1 MILQSPRRALAA
13 RFFAA
18 SIRAWDSPAS
28 VLRVLLETTLFI
40 GAALGLS
47 AWLSPADPFGLASQF
62 PWLWIVPALLALRYG
77 TVDGVLGTCLLLA
90 AWFALPWLT
99 DTTRAPQFPQPY
111 FLGGLVLVLV
121 CGQFADIWNDRY
133 SRLRAANSYLD
144 ERLAALT
151 RSHYLLRLSHERI
164 EQELLVRPVTLR
176 DLLADLR
183 SIESAGSLIPA
194 SALARC
200 DALLRVLS
208 QSCELEDAA
217 IHRMIGGRLDP
228 TALAS
233 TGEAQPLVADDA
245 LLALAE
251 QSGELAHVKS
261 GEGTMHEGSYLV
273 CAPIVAA
280 GGERLGLLVVRSMPF
295 FALNLE
301 NLRLVTVLLGYYADG
316 LRQQQVV
323 QPVLA
328 RRPDCP
334 PDFALELMRLHRL
347 RLSAKVVSTLV
358 AFTFEKS
365 ESGDSAFEQVRRMR
379 RSLDLLWAIDTP
391 GRHVIMMLLPL
402 SGAPALEGF
411 LLRIENGLRQ
421 QLQTD
426 FAESRIG
433 VHTVMLDESPAERA
447 LEDLLSRCK
456 VSSHP
461 ELAGLPA

>member
-1 MILQSPRRALAA
+1 VTLQSPRRAFVA
-13 RFFAA
+13 RIFAA
-18 SIRAWDSPAS
+18 SVRAWDSPGS
-28 VLRVLLETTLFI
+28 IFRVLLETTLFT

-47 AWLSPADPFGLASQF
+47 AWLSPEDPFGLGSQF

-77 TVDGVLGTCLLLA
+77 TVDGVLGTCMLLA

-99 DTTRAPQFPQPY
+99 GTARAPQFPQPY
-111 FLGGLVLVLV
+111 FLGGLVLVLI

-183 SIESAGSLIPA
+183 GIESAASLIPA
-194 SALARC
+194 SALAHC

-217 IHRMIGGRLDP
+217 IHRMIDGRLDITP
-228 TALAS
+228 LAS
-233 TGEAQPLVADDA
+233 TGAPEPLATDDA
-245 LLALAE
+245 LLALSE
-251 QSGELAHVKS
+251 RSGELAHVKS
-261 GEGTMHEGSYLV
+261 GEATTHDGRYLV

-280 GGERLGLLVVRSMPF
+280 GGDRLGLLVVRSMPF

-316 LRQQQVV
+316 LRQHEVA

-328 RRPDCP
+328 RYPDCP

-347 RLSAKVVSTLV
+347 RLSAGVVSTLV
-358 AFTFEKS
+358 AFTFDNS
-365 ESGDSAFEQVRRMR
+365 ESGASAFEQVRRMR
-379 RSLDLLWAIDTP
+379 RSLDLMWVVETP
-391 GRHVIMMLLPL
+391 GRHVIVMLLPL

-433 VHTVMLDESPAERA
+433 VHTVMLDEAPADRTLDE
-447 LEDLLSRCK
+447 LLGRCK

-461 ELAGLPA
+461 ELARLPA